1 VHSASECVK
10 CSAVRGM
17 RASWE
22 ATRTAPGAPTSRR
35 SATLA
40 DWTKGQPAYQQVADA
55 LRAKIR
61 AGELGEGDQLP
72 SYAALMDEFGVS
84 VTVARSAIA
93 HLRSEGLVST
103 HQGKGAFVLPGAAE
117 GAAARDTEL
126 TALRSEL
133 EALTQRVAR
142 LEAKGA
148 G

>member
-1 VHSASECVK
+1 
-10 CSAVRGM
+10 
-17 RASWE
+17 
-22 ATRTAPGAPTSRR
+22 
-35 SATLA
+35 LA

-61 AGELGEGDQLP
+61 AGDLAEGDQLP
-72 SYAALMDEFGVS
+72 SYATLMGEFGVS

-103 HQGKGAFVLPGAAE
+103 HQGKGAFVRPGAA
-117 GAAARDTEL
+117 GAAASLDTEL
-126 TALRSEL
+126 ASLRSEL
-133 EALTQRVAR
+133 EALAKRVAR